1 MAIQPSSVSGFTER
15 DFYLAEFRGRTLAI
29 ALRSEC
35 GQGPGGE
42 AGLKALLGVVG
53 ELVAN
58 ATRVV
63 LLSPNRALLT
73 QFLARPA
80 VEFASADWLGQV
92 WTSVRQEGKTGLVV
106 PGGTAFAEACHAASQ
121 RLGFAKLVWVDD
133 PPVLRGRDAEATSY
147 VDRQGL
153 NRLLEAADLPG
164 ERRVL
169 LAEIRAMIDEGL
181 PAVNVC
187 GLEAV
192 REELFTYAGAGT
204 LFTRE
209 GYTVVRDLA
218 LHEFDAAHH
227 LMGRGVAE
235 GFLLQRSAAQEE
247 RVLANAF
254 GVFVEDRYLA
264 GIGALL
270 PHSGERAMGEVV
282 SLYTVTRFVGE
293 GVGGH
298 LLRFATDRARMA
310 GFRAIFACTTAT
322 PVEKFFLRHGFSA
335 VEPGALPASKWQ
347 DYPESRRTALRC
359 LALEIPGGGVA
370 GGGL

>member
-1 MAIQPSSVSGFTER
+1 MAIEENGETGFTER
-15 DFYLAEFRGRTLAI
+15 DFYLSEFRGRTVAI
-29 ALRSEC
+29 ALRAGC
-35 GQGPGGE
+35 GQGPGGAAALE
-42 AGLKALLGVVG
+42 GLRGVLD

-63 LLSPNRALLT
+63 LLSPERELLAK
-73 QFLARPA
+73 FLGQAA
-80 VEFASADWLGQV
+80 VELASADWAAEL
-92 WTSVRQEGKTGLVV
+92 WRAVRKEGKSGLVL
-106 PGGTAFAEACHAASQ
+106 PGGGEFAAACHAASQ

-133 PPVLRGRDAEATSY
+133 PPLIRGPGAEAASY
-147 VDRQGL
+147 VDLEGL
-153 NRLLEAADLPG
+153 DLLLGANDLSP
-164 ERRVL
+164 ERRAFL
-169 LAEIRAMIDEGL
+169 KEIRAMIDEGL

-187 GLEAV
+187 SLGAV

-235 GFLLQRSAAQEE
+235 GFLLERSREQKEH
-247 RVLANAF
+247 VLAHTF

-270 PHSGERAMGEVV
+270 PYSGSPPMGEVV

-293 GVGGH
+293 GVGAH
-298 LLRFATDRARMA
+298 LLRFAAGRARSA
-310 GFRAIFACTTAT
+310 GLETVFACTSSAT
-322 PVEKFFLRHGFSA
+322 VEKFFVRNGYSI
-335 VEPGALPASKWQ
+335 VEADTLPASKWRE
-347 DYPESRRTALRC
+347 YPEARRPQVRC
-359 LALEIPGGGVA
+359 LALETVGVA

>member
-1 MAIQPSSVSGFTER
+1 MAIQETGEAGFSER
-15 DFYLAEFRGRTLAI
+15 DFYLSEFRGRTVAI
-29 ALRSEC
+29 ALRSGC

-42 AGLKALLGVVG
+42 AALQGLGGVLD

-63 LLSPNRALLT
+63 LLSPERELLAK
-73 QFLARPA
+73 LLGCAA
-80 VEFASADWLGQV
+80 IELASADWAAEL
-92 WTSVRQEGKTGLVV
+92 WKAVRADGKSGLVL
-106 PGGTAFAEACHAASQ
+106 PGGAAFAAACHDASQ

-133 PPVLRGRDAEATSY
+133 PPLIRGANAEAASY
-147 VDRQGL
+147 VDLEGL
-153 NRLLEAADLPG
+153 KRLLGADDLSP
-164 ERRVL
+164 ERRAFL
-169 LAEIRAMIDEGL
+169 KEIRAMIDEGL

-187 GLEAV
+187 SLGAV

-218 LHEFDAAHH
+218 LHEFDAAVH

-235 GFLLQRSAAQEE
+235 GFLLERSAEQKDH
-247 RVLANAF
+247 VLAHTF

-270 PHSGERAMGEVV
+270 PHAGSPPMGEVV

-298 LLRFATDRARMA
+298 LLRFAADRARAA
-310 GFRAIFACTTAT
+310 GLETVFACTTST
-322 PVEKFFLRHGFSA
+322 TVEKFFLRHGFSV
-335 VEPGALPASKWQ
+335 VEAGALPASKWR
-347 DYPESRRTALRC
+347 DYPDARRSQVRC
-359 LALEIPGGGVA
+359 LALETAGVA